1 MVPCHREHSVANVAK
16 SVKICMYCI
25 NYISPLSPSSSHS
38 THPHIHT
45 HTHTHTHQLEQTH
58 DLSSLDIQTVLLD
71 MRRQRLGLI
80 QTPDQL
86 RFSYIAILQGA
97 MQILGIENT
106 NYTEEL
112 SESESESEELVESEG
127 KWVGMWGL
135 VSTWASWW
143 VEEG

>member
-1 MVPCHREHSVANVAK
+1 MYVLYQLYFSIITFVLSFHS
-16 SVKICMYCI
+16 
-25 NYISPLSPSSSHS
+25 SPH
-38 THPHIHT
+38 THT